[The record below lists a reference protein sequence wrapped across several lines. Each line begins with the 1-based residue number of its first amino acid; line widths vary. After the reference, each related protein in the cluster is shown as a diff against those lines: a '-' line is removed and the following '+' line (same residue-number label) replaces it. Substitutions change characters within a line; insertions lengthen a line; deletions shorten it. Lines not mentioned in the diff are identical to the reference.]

1 MHALIP
7 GIKAIGKPC
16 AESAMQL
23 RVQRIKNI
31 SEMMKISDIKR
42 KIEIWLFRFRRKR
55 LIKRDKAIMANS
67 IKKANELSKQA
78 KCRLWVVK
86 VDTADYRIMTQ
97 GEVKAVLRRIG
108 LSTVLDIY
116 KKNDSIVHITGK
128 R

>member
-1 MHALIP
+1 MIH

-16 AESAMQL
+16 AKSAMRL

-67 IKKANELSKQA
+67 IKKANELSNK
-78 KCRLWVVK
+78 
-86 VDTADYRIMTQ
+86 
-97 GEVKAVLRRIG
+97 
-108 LSTVLDIY
+108 
-116 KKNDSIVHITGK
+116 
-128 R
+128 

>member
-1 MHALIP
+1 
-7 GIKAIGKPC
+7 
-16 AESAMQL
+16 
-23 RVQRIKNI
+23 
-31 SEMMKISDIKR
+31 MMKISDIKR